1 VKIPLTLQPLIDATQ
16 RQPSALLQQLKIG
29 QTLSAKVLDQLQPGL
44 VRLQLASSVL
54 LAKTGVALT
63 PGSRLTLE
71 VTKPFPLPE
80 LKILRALSRQEVRE
94 AVARSA
100 LPRQLSPAEVRS
112 TARALADAVTTLKT
126 GDALRQLNTIQRDAG
141 IRVEHLSPARVQR
154 AVHSSGVLHEA
165 RLATQPGAIPA
176 TDVKLR
182 LLQLYGD
189 LRPLVGTEAARP
201 RGNEAPGDT
210 AVAPQRDAAG
220 HSLILRLLRL
230 VEGTLSRIQLQ
241 QAASL
246 PQDDPQ
252 RQAWQLDLPLHLND
266 DTQDAVLRIAR
277 EPSADPA
284 MEDPT
289 WSFNLSF
296 RFDTI
301 GTLQCRVTL
310 AGERLSATFW
320 CEQVGTQALIERR
333 LPGLREA
340 FEAQGFDVIHLA
352 GIVGDPDDA
361 LVPIPL
367 PDGLLDERA

>member
-1 VKIPLTLQPLIDATQ
+1 VKIPPTLQPLIDATQ
-16 RQPSALLQQLKIG
+16 RQPPSLLQQLKIG

-94 AVARSA
+94 AVARAA
-100 LPRQLSPAEVRS
+100 LPRQQTPAETRG
-112 TARALADAVTTLKT
+112 TARALADGPMTPKT
-126 GDALRQLNTIQRDAG
+126 AESLRQLTAIQRDTG
-141 IRVEHLSPARVQR
+141 IRIEQLSPARVQR
-154 AVHSSGVLHEA
+154 AVHNSGVLHEA
-165 RLATQPGAIPA
+165 RLASQPLAMPA
-176 TDVKLR
+176 TDSKLR
-182 LLQLYGD
+182 LLQLFDELQHLLGSE
-189 LRPLVGTEAARP
+189 PTKP
-201 RGNEAPGDT
+201 RGAQTTGDT
-210 AVAPQRDAAG
+210 PAALQRDPAG
-220 HSLILRLLRL
+220 QSLILRLLRL
-230 VEGTLSRIQLQ
+230 VEGALSRIQLQ

-252 RQAWQLDLPLHLND
+252 RQAWQLDLPLHLHEE
-266 DTQDAVLRIAR
+266 TQDAMLRIAR

-284 MEDPT
+284 TGDPT

-301 GTLQCRVTL
+301 GTLQCRVSL

-320 CEQVGTQALIERR
+320 CEQATTQALIERR

-340 FEAQGFDVIHLA
+340 FEAQGFEVVHLA
-352 GIVGDPDDA
+352 GIVGDPDDP
-361 LVPIPL
+361 LISIPL